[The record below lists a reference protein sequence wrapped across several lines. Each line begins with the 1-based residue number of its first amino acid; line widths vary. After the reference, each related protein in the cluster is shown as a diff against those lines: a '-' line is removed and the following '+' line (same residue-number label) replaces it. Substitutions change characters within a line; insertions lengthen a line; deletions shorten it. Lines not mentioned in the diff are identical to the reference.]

1 MENGNLLFQSILLLV
16 ALTVFLIVQSK
27 IADFYMEKR
36 HRRWLKTIEK
46 ILTFKSSADNGANN
60 QSK

>member
-16 ALTVFLIVQSK
+16 TLTVFLIVQNK

-36 HRRWLKTIEK
+36 HRRWLEIIEK
-46 ILTFKSSADNGANN
+46 FLTFKSRSDNCTNN